1 MTTCPLLLASAQT
14 YDQHIL
20 FYLSSV
26 FATVVGA
33 IAGATASSRVRMD
46 IFGILMCGTITSLGG
61 GTVRDMLL
69 MGMERANGSQMTVY
83 WVIGPDVEF
92 LYEALLTSVA
102 VFYITRF
109 VTLPAG
115 TIRIS
120 DAFSMAFFSLL
131 GAAKSYFLGCP
142 WIVCVCMGVCTGVV
156 GGVLRDVL
164 TGNVPYVFRS
174 QEVYA
179 SASGAGC
186 LAFVA
191 LMALDVPV
199 EWSFCIGTAVVFIT
213 RMAAV
218 YLNWKVPSYRPLF
231 DPHSHE
237 TPPTP
242 PDRLEIHEERD
253 GE

>member
-1 MTTCPLLLASAQT
+1 MNTLGFLLANAQN

-20 FYLSSV
+20 FYLCTV

-46 IFGILMCGTITSLGG
+46 IFGIIMCGTITSLGG
-61 GTVRDMLL
+61 GTVRDILL
-69 MGMERANGSQMTVY
+69 MGMERANGSILTVY

-92 LYEALLTSVA
+92 LYEALLTSLV
-102 VFYITRF
+102 VFYLTRF
-109 VTLPAG
+109 FTFPAG
-115 TIRIS
+115 TIRVA

-142 WIVCVCMGVCTGVV
+142 WIVCVCMGVCTGVA
-156 GGVLRDVL
+156 GGILRDVL

-174 QEVYA
+174 KEVYA

-191 LMALDVPV
+191 LMQLGMAV
-199 EWSFCIGTAVVFIT
+199 EPAFIIGTAVVFIT
-213 RMAAV
+213 RMV
-218 YLNWKVPSYRPLF
+218 GVWLNWELPSYRPLF
-231 DPHSHE
+231 ETLAHE
-237 TPPTP
+237 QAEQQRPAPK
-242 PDRLEIHEERD
+242 REEAQPKT
-253 GE
+253 

>member
-1 MTTCPLLLASAQT
+1 MNHLPLLLASAQN

-20 FYLSSV
+20 FYLCTV

-46 IFGILMCGTITSLGG
+46 IFGIMMCGTIASLGG
-61 GTVRDMLL
+61 GTVRDILL
-69 MGMERANGSQMTVY
+69 MGMERQNGSILTVY

-92 LYEALLTSVA
+92 LYEALITSVV
-102 VFYITRF
+102 VFYLSRIFTF
-109 VTLPAG
+109 PAG
-115 TIRIS
+115 TIRVA

-142 WIVCVCMGVCTGVV
+142 WIVCVSMGVCTGVA

-174 QEVYA
+174 KEVYA

-186 LAFVA
+186 LCFIILMHLGMAVEPAFI
-191 LMALDVPV
+191 
-199 EWSFCIGTAVVFIT
+199 IGTAVVFIT
-213 RMAAV
+213 RMAGV
-218 YLNWKVPSYRPLF
+218 YLNWRLPSYLPLF
-231 DPHSHE
+231 
-237 TPPTP
+237 
-242 PDRLEIHEERD
+242 EIHHEKEGETHPEQHSERH
-253 GE
+253 